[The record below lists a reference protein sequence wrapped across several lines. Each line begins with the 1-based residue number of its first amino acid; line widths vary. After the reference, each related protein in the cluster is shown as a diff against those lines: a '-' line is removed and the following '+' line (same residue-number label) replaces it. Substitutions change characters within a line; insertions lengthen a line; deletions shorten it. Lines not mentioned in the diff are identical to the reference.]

1 MGSNENKELRVIVND
16 EVSDVNQV
24 NKAILK
30 IDGQEYVLK
39 SNNHSSN
46 HQKLAL
52 RYFLIRAV
60 IGTLIY
66 FLLFN
71 SREQLFIQLM
81 GRISIASAILLIGS
95 ISGVITF
102 CDCFYRR

>member
-1 MGSNENKELRVIVND
+1 MGSNEDKELRVIVND

-24 NKAILK
+24 NQAILK

-52 RYFLIRAV
+52 RYFLIPAV

-66 FLLFN
+66 FLFQFP
-71 SREQLFIQLM
+71 RAI
-81 GRISIASAILLIGS
+81 IYSINGTYFDCECDIADWGDKWSHY
-95 ISGVITF
+95 F